1 MEDIEIARN
10 TQLEKITKIAEEMN
24 IQEDQLEQYGKYKAK
39 ISNDYYK
46 EIKNRK
52 NDVLLLSKPQFM
64 VSILPQ
70 AIALREAEKNNS

>member
-1 MEDIEIARN
+1 MHVQAA
-10 TQLEKITKIAEEMN
+10 Q
-24 IQEDQLEQYGKYKAK
+24 
-39 ISNDYYK
+39 